1 MKKITITKLN
11 YWSLLICVCTFALT
25 GCDEKDSPP
34 IIENTPVLFTAS
46 KPNEAITR
54 VSGTSWDNGDEIGIF
69 TIKNQ
74 SALQPD
80 NIIDNNNNLAFATNG
95 SGLFYPKGKSIYYPE
110 DGSSMDVIAYYPYK
124 ANLTDFTYPIDIA
137 EQSEFFYSANLKGVN
152 RNSTSSNLVFR
163 RVLSKLTLYI
173 RPQISGTSLNGLTV
187 VADGAPTKAS
197 FSLST
202 ATLITDESSVNKI
215 PLPLSGNNE
224 QQVVSALLLP
234 TTQANRTKIQFTI
247 GSKTYSWLVPHALDA
262 GKAYSYNITLDKI
275 TTGVQV
281 SGYMEVPVYTA
292 SGTAPNSA
300 KALHMVASNSWLNS
314 AYTSNATSIRNY
326 TVLFDTKS
334 RIPYWVAYPMHPM
347 YLASGNRTDAWEYD
361 PIIPRNTQPELYSG
375 WSTRGI
381 DRGHLLA
388 SADRNASRE
397 LNKTTFYFTNMA
409 PQNSSMNG
417 GTWAQL
423 EERVRY
429 WCGQTTYDTLYVVT
443 GCILPTA
450 PEQIT
455 YTNDNNGKP
464 SAIPKYLYKAL
475 LRKKKSDGMYT
486 SIAFKMENANT
497 EIPFRNSVVSVEE
510 LEKTTGFTFFTG
522 LPPEVSVSV
531 KQNTSLTE
539 WD

>member
-1 MKKITITKLN
+1 MLVCVITA
-11 YWSLLICVCTFALT
+11 VFT
-25 GCDEKDSPP
+25 GCDKKEVPP
-34 IIENTPVLFTAS
+34 IIENTPVQFTAS
-46 KPNEAITR
+46 KSNESITKA
-54 VSGTSWDNGDEIGIF
+54 SGTSWDNDDEIGIF

-74 SALQPD
+74 STLQAE
-80 NIIDNNNNLAFATNG
+80 NIIDNNNNLAFTTNG
-95 SGLFYPKGKSIYYPE
+95 SGLFYPKGKSVYYPQ
-110 DGSSMDVIAYYPYK
+110 DGSSMDVVAYFPYK
-124 ANLTDFTYPIDIA
+124 TNLTNFTYPIDIT
-137 EQSEFFYSANLKGVN
+137 EQSEFFYSTNLKGIN
-152 RNSTSSNLVFR
+152 KKNTSSNLVFK
-163 RVLSKLTLYI
+163 RVLAKLTLHI
-173 RPQISGTSLNGLTV
+173 RPQAGGASLAGLTV

-202 ATLITDESSVNKI
+202 GILTPDESSVNKI
-215 PLPLSGNNE
+215 SLTLSGNDQ

-234 TTQANRTKIQFTI
+234 TAQANRTKIHFTI
-247 GSKTYSWLVPHALDA
+247 GTKTYSWSVPHALEA
-262 GKAYSYNITLDKI
+262 GKAYSYNITIDKI
-275 TTGVQV
+275 TTGVPV

-292 SGTAPNSA
+292 SDTAPNSV
-300 KALHMVASNSWLNS
+300 KALHMVAGNSWLNS
-314 AYTSNATSIRNY
+314 AYTSDATGIRNY

-361 PIIPRNTQPELYSG
+361 PIIPQEHQPELYRG
-375 WSTRGI
+375 WSTSGI

-409 PQNSSMNG
+409 PQNNTMNG
-417 GTWAQL
+417 GTWAKL

-429 WCGQTTYDTLYVVT
+429 WCKQTTYDTLYVVT
-443 GCILPTA
+443 GCILPTP

-475 LRKKKSDGMYT
+475 LRKKKSNGVYT
-486 SIAFKMENANT
+486 SIAFKMENNSSG
-497 EIPFRNSVVSVEE
+497 IPFRNSVVSVEE
-510 LEKTTGFTFFTG
+510 LEKTTGFTFFTA
-522 LPPEVSVSV
+522 LPPEVSSTV
-531 KQNTSLTE
+531 KQNKSLTE